1 MVERRISPA
10 AADSAGI
17 GGFGSV
23 AEAFDRIAGTFD
35 SNLENATTARL
46 RMKLYS
52 VIESLIQPGST
63 VLDVSCGTGIDALY
77 LAKQGYRLC
86 GIDIS
91 EKMIAA
97 TRLKFEDA
105 GFDHVNFMVTSYDRL
120 TPNNV
125 PLADLVFSNFG
136 GLNCTPDLKSAAE
149 AIASV
154 TKPGGY
160 FIGVIMPP
168 FSLWEALSYAARLQW
183 RQTLRRVHDYAPAT
197 GFYGTIFPV
206 YYYSPGTIVAAFS
219 SHFDRRQLIG
229 WSIISPSPQST
240 SFVKRHPMLAN
251 LLVGIDGLIETFPL
265 LRSIGDHYLII
276 LQKRT

>member
-10 AADSAGI
+10 AADIARI
-17 GGFGSV
+17 GGFTSV
-23 AEAFDRIAGTFD
+23 AEAFDRIAGIFD
-35 SNLENATTARL
+35 SDLENATTARL

-63 VLDVSCGTGIDALY
+63 VLDINCGTGIDALY
-77 LAKQGYRLC
+77 LVKQGYRLC

-91 EKMIAA
+91 KKMIAA
-97 TRLKFEDA
+97 TQLKFANA
-105 GFDHVNFMVTSYDRL
+105 GLDHIEFMVTSYDRL
-120 TPNNV
+120 SPKNV

-136 GLNCTPDLKSAAE
+136 GLNCTPDLASAAD

-197 GFYGTIFPV
+197 GFNGTIFPV
-206 YYYSPGTIVAAFS
+206 HYYSPGTTAAAFS

-229 WSIISPSPQST
+229 LSIISPSPQSRR
-240 SFVKRHPMLAN
+240 FVQRHPMLAD
-251 LLVGIDGLIETFPL
+251 LLVGIDSFIETFPL
-265 LRSIGDHYLII
+265 LRSIGDHYLIV
-276 LQKRT
+276 LQRRT